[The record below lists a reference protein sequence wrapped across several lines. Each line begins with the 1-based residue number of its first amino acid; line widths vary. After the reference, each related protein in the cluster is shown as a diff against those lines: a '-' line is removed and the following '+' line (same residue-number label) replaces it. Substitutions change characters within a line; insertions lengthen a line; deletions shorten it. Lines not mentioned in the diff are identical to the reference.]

1 MQYFTMGVSET
12 DANKKKDKK
21 GSKKALKYE
30 TKAQK
35 VPAAMKTNNM
45 GQHDQTASKEASVE
59 NIQRPTDGSHDSAEK
74 QKDHPDVSIDVA
86 GG

>member
-1 MQYFTMGVSET
+1 
-12 DANKKKDKK
+12 
-21 GSKKALKYE
+21 
-30 TKAQK
+30 
-35 VPAAMKTNNM
+35 MKTNNM